1 MNANGARPDGRTK
14 VRIRSFFDGVFRRS
28 ALAVAAGALLVA
40 ASLSAAGGARAVSSD
55 VVARPEWLP
64 SANDGLDVLV
74 YAPRGDR
81 TTPHPV
87 AVMLHGMCDLPE
99 RECPYFA
106 GVVTRRAW
114 LVCPRAML
122 SCAGGGATWAAPR
135 RAEIVEA
142 SIARLAAAHPGEV
155 DADHDRTLIGFSLG
169 AFVAMDLANRA
180 PSRWARVFLLAAK
193 ITPEPRALARGSSHF
208 VLGAGELDLSHTH
221 MTRTTRWLDAAGIDA
236 SFLSLGRVGH
246 RFADDMDGW
255 LERAYALS
263 E

>member
-1 MNANGARPDGRTK
+1 MKSDGARPGGRTK
-14 VRIRSFFDGVFRRS
+14 VRIRSFFDGVFPRS
-28 ALAVAAGALLVA
+28 ALAVAAGALVVA
-40 ASLSAAGGARAVSSD
+40 ASLSAAGGARAQSSD
-55 VVARPEWLP
+55 VFAGSEWLP
-64 SANDGLDVLV
+64 PANDGVEVLV
-74 YAPRGDR
+74 FAPRGDR
-81 TTPHPV
+81 ATPRPV

-106 GVVTRRAW
+106 PVVTRGAW
-114 LVCPRAML
+114 LVCPRATL

-169 AFVAMDLANRA
+169 AFMAMDLANHA

-208 VLGAGELDLSHTH
+208 VLGAGDLDLSRAH
-221 MTRTTRWLDAAGIDA
+221 MMRTTRWLDAAGIDA

-255 LERAYALS
+255 LERAYGLT